1 MKRLFRAAGGCSA
14 LAMVSLVLATTPA
27 NAGVLFDSL
36 SGASAGSSQI
46 SSGASGPLWA
56 SFSTGAASASLT
68 DVALAVGTTDSASG
82 QSFSVGLYADNAT
95 SPGALLDS
103 IGTVAESGLSGTPSV
118 VDLTLGTPYALA
130 AGTRYWIGVAQP
142 AGNAFWSYT
151 LDQTGTEV
159 GTEYYVYAGTVLP
172 NVGGPYQMQVTASA
186 TVITGGEVP
195 VPEPAGWDLMAI
207 GLLGTCAARLAR
219 RGRAT
224 AV

>member
-1 MKRLFRAAGGCSA
+1 
-14 LAMVSLVLATTPA
+14 
-27 NAGVLFDSL
+27 
-36 SGASAGSSQI
+36 
-46 SSGASGPLWA
+46 
-56 SFSTGAASASLT
+56 
-68 DVALAVGTTDSASG
+68 
-82 QSFSVGLYADNAT
+82 
-95 SPGALLDS
+95 
-103 IGTVAESGLSGTPSV
+103 
-118 VDLTLGTPYALA
+118 
-130 AGTRYWIGVAQP
+130 VAQP

-195 VPEPAGWDLMAI
+195 VPEPAGWALMAI
-207 GLLGTCAARLAR
+207 GLLGTSAARLAR